1 MDNPSDLAKVLAG
14 WRDDP
19 AAFVREALRA
29 EPEAWQEEALENYT
43 RHDRLTIRSGHG
55 VGKSTLLAWVA
66 LHFLITHYPCK
77 VPVTGPTAHQLFD
90 VLWAEIAL
98 WMRRLPDFLR
108 SQYNLKS
115 DRLELAGAPLE
126 AFAAARTS
134 RREQPDALQGFHS
147 EHLLFLC
154 DEASGID
161 DIVFEVAAGAMSTK
175 GSKLILTGNP
185 TRTLGYFY
193 RSHQSGSGFKRMHVP
208 CSRSTRVSQDYLD
221 YMAKAFGE
229 GSNIYRVRVLGEF
242 PVAADDTLISLELA
256 ESASVRDLVVYPMDP
271 VWGLDVA
278 RFGDD
283 SSCLVK
289 RFSRGMVE
297 NPLVW
302 QGLDTMQLTGAVAN
316 EYQKT
321 PEKERPD
328 HIYVDVIGI
337 GAGVVDR
344 LFELGLPV
352 VPVNV
357 SERPSFAVDTVNR
370 LRDELWFNASKWLEG
385 RDVKIMPHE
394 RLIGELTT
402 PRKLFS
408 SSGKLRVESKD
419 ELRSRGV
426 RSPDVA
432 DAFCLTFAYQN
443 FNFAGFSSPGR
454 GKSDWSKPISRQS
467 EGTFI

>member
-1 MDNPSDLAKVLAG
+1 
-14 WRDDP
+14 
-19 AAFVREALRA
+19 
-29 EPEAWQEEALENYT
+29 
-43 RHDRLTIRSGHG
+43 
-55 VGKSTLLAWVA
+55 
-66 LHFLITHYPCK
+66 
-77 VPVTGPTAHQLFD
+77 
-90 VLWAEIAL
+90 
-98 WMRRLPDFLR
+98 
-108 SQYNLKS
+108 
-115 DRLELAGAPLE
+115 LE

-221 YMAKAFGE
+221 YMAKAFGAT
-229 GSNIYRVRVLGEF
+229 SNIYRVRVLGEF
-242 PVAADDTLISLELA
+242 PTAADDTLISLELA
-256 ESASVRDLVVYPMDP
+256 ESASVRDLAVMPIGA
-271 VWGLDVA
+271 VWGCDVA

-289 RFSRGMVE
+289 RFSRGVIE
-297 NPLVW
+297 DPIIWN
-302 QGLDTMQLTGAVAN
+302 QLDTMQLTGAIAN
-316 EYQKT
+316 EYRKT
-321 PEKERPD
+321 PEAEKPD
-328 HIYVDVIGI
+328 SIYVDVIGV
-337 GAGVVDR
+337 GGGVVDR

-357 SERPSFAVDTVNR
+357 SERPAFSTDTVNR
-370 LRDELWFNASKWLEG
+370 LRDELWWSALTWLEG
-385 RDVKIMPHE
+385 RDVKIPAHE
-394 RLIGELTT
+394 RLIGELTV
-402 PRKLFS
+402 PRKMFS
-408 SSGKLRVESKD
+408 SSGKLRIESKD
-419 ELRSRGV
+419 ELRARGV
-426 RSPDVA
+426 KSPDVA
-432 DAFCLTFAYQN
+432 DAFCLTFAYQQ
-443 FNFAGFSSPGR
+443 FQIGSLSMTGR